1 MAITNR
7 QVKFK
12 LVQCT
17 GAKLTATTTL
27 TDGYVYFCT
36 DTKQIYADLT
46 VGGTLQR
53 FLIANNYTYT
63 LLAATSTTLGGVKI
77 GSNIS
82 NSSGTISLS
91 KDNVTGALGY
101 TPLSAQNTATL
112 ASSGGSVTLTDGSS
126 TSTVKLVGG
135 TYTTVAAGSNSNE
148 IKISST
154 LAPSTTIPKDAGTA
168 ATGSETNYA
177 RGDHVHPLQKT
188 IEGNA
193 GSASKVQITDT
204 ANASSTAYDL
214 LMDAASNGSTQS
226 ALKKSSTDD
235 VRVTLTNGTAS
246 AEGVSRLSLGNT
258 VKTGTA
264 NNSSGELYL
273 YNASGVAGIL
283 KPNTNSSAITA
294 TMPNASGTLALTSQA
309 ISSLS
314 VSGTTITYKTASGT
328 SGTITTKDTTYSV
341 ASSSANGL
349 MSSTDK
355 AKLDGIAEGANNYT
369 LPIASTELGGV
380 MTTSTVTSTSGY
392 TPTPII
398 NGVPYYK
405 TYTSLKNPYS
415 LTLTTTNT
423 AGTATTTTYDG
434 SAAKSLTISPAN
446 IGAAAASH
454 THSAEDLTSGTL
466 DMARIADLSIATAK
480 LANLS
485 VTDGKLAA
493 NSVLTAKIKDA
504 NVTADKLASNSVTT
518 IKIVDKN
525 VTTEKIADKAVT
537 EGKLADGAVTNAKLA
552 TGIDASKLTGTVP
565 SDCLPGSYDEVQEYT
580 SKDSFPTTGVAA
592 TIYVDTTTN
601 LVYRWTGSAYIEI
614 SSSLAL
620 GETSSTAYR
629 GDYGK
634 AAYEHGVTNKGKAFS
649 SGLYKI
655 TTNSEGHVTA
665 ATAVAKSD
673 ITALGIPASD
683 TNTTYS
689 AGTGLSLSSTTF
701 NHSNSITAGT
711 VAGTATS
718 TLAYSGSFKIP
729 SITYDAQGHITST
742 TTTTITLPAEKHNVA
757 KLYAGASKTAANA
770 TTTNGN
776 TYITVADGTNTSIK
790 LTGSDLTT
798 VTSDASGN
806 VTVKSS
812 LPTTLTLTSFSK
824 SLTIT
829 ESWLDTGIS
838 GSNLETGTYAVRV
851 ENVLSGSTTEAW
863 SGVMSWYKGTCSG
876 ATAEEIVLHN
886 AGAADSEN
894 DIYLRTL
901 RVASGSMK
909 LQIAGNY
916 AASAAVTIK
925 FSFRRLI

>member
-1 MAITNR
+1 
-7 QVKFK
+7 
-12 LVQCT
+12 
-17 GAKLTATTTL
+17 
-27 TDGYVYFCT
+27 
-36 DTKQIYADLT
+36 
-46 VGGTLQR
+46 
-53 FLIANNYTYT
+53 
-63 LLAATSTTLGGVKI
+63 
-77 GSNIS
+77 
-82 NSSGTISLS
+82 
-91 KDNVTGALGY
+91 
-101 TPLSAQNTATL
+101 
-112 ASSGGSVTLTDGSS
+112 
-126 TSTVKLVGG
+126 
-135 TYTTVAAGSNSNE
+135 
-148 IKISST
+148 
-154 LAPSTTIPKDAGTA
+154 
-168 ATGSETNYA
+168 
-177 RGDHVHPLQKT
+177 
-188 IEGNA
+188 
-193 GSASKVQITDT
+193 
-204 ANASSTAYDL
+204 
-214 LMDAASNGSTQS
+214 
-226 ALKKSSTDD
+226 
-235 VRVTLTNGTAS
+235 
-246 AEGVSRLSLGNT
+246 
-258 VKTGTA
+258 
-264 NNSSGELYL
+264 
-273 YNASGVAGIL
+273 
-283 KPNTNSSAITA
+283 
-294 TMPNASGTLALTSQA
+294 
-309 ISSLS
+309 
-314 VSGTTITYKTASGT
+314 
-328 SGTITTKDTTYSV
+328 
-341 ASSSANGL
+341 
-349 MSSTDK
+349 
-355 AKLDGIAEGANNYT
+355 
-369 LPIASTELGGV
+369 
-380 MTTSTVTSTSGY
+380 
-392 TPTPII
+392 
-398 NGVPYYK
+398 
-405 TYTSLKNPYS
+405 
-415 LTLTTTNT
+415 
-423 AGTATTTTYDG
+423 
-434 SAAKSLTISPAN
+434 
-446 IGAAAASH
+446 
-454 THSAEDLTSGTL
+454 
-466 DMARIADLSIATAK
+466 
-480 LANLS
+480 
-485 VTDGKLAA
+485 
-493 NSVLTAKIKDA
+493 
-504 NVTADKLASNSVTT
+504 
-518 IKIVDKN
+518 
-525 VTTEKIADKAVT
+525 
-537 EGKLADGAVTNAKLA
+537 
-552 TGIDASKLTGTVP
+552 
-565 SDCLPGSYDEVQEYT
+565 
-580 SKDSFPTTGVAA
+580 
-592 TIYVDTTTN
+592 VDTTTN